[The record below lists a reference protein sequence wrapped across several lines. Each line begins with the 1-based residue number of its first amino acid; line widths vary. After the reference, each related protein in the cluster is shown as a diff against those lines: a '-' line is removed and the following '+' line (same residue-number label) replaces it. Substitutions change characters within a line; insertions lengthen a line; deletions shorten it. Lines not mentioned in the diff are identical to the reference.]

1 MKKKNKHEPM
11 RRDFFV
17 GAIRAAD
24 EENAAEGED
33 SRRVALSLSSEEPC
47 RRWFGNEILCHD
59 SDAVDLSRLQDIGVV
74 LFFDGGDHVE
84 EEAEVFGRQDFGH
97 LLPEGRHQSPCQR

>member
-1 MKKKNKHEPM
+1 MKKRSKNEPM

-33 SRRVALSLSSEEPC
+33 SRRVALSLSSEEPY

-59 SDAVDLSRLQDIGVV
+59 PDAVDLSRLQDIGVV
-74 LFFDGGDHVE
+74 LFDHDRDAVIVRVDSVE
-84 EEAEVFGRQDFGH
+84 LD
-97 LLPEGRHQSPCQR
+97 